1 MDDTESIHQ
10 KNTKDLKF
18 TIRGDFNKFALPPAA

>member
-18 TIRGDFNKFALPPAA
+18 TIRGDFIKFSLPVAA